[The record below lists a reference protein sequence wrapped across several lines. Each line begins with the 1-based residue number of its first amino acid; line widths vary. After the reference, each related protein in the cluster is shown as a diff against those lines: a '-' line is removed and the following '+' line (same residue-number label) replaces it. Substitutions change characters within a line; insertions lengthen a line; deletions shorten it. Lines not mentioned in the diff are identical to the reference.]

1 MHPVLF
7 HLDFFGHSLP
17 VYAYGTM
24 LMLAIVSGWLLALPA
39 LKKQGFLPEKAV
51 IVVFVG
57 LVGAVIVARLFYV
70 LTNWKA
76 FSPDLPLSFFDFDRR
91 QGLVAYGGYLGGFLA
106 SGLATRAY
114 GWNWFSFADAAAPS
128 LASGLGLT
136 RVGCF
141 LAGCDYGCPTSTWL
155 GVAFP
160 KNSFAYYDHLS
171 RGLIGSQSPQSLP
184 VHPTQL
190 YAVGAGLLICLILLM
205 IYKKFRTY
213 NGFTFACF
221 LLLYGIFRF
230 NVEFIRGDADR
241 GFFLGVTTSQWLAML
256 TMAWALWI
264 LKKNF
269 HDAV

>member
-7 HLDFFGHSLP
+7 HLDFFGFSLP

-51 IVVFVG
+51 MVVFVG
-57 LVGAVIVARLFYV
+57 LVGALIIARLFYV
-70 LTNWKA
+70 LTNLSV
-76 FSPDLPLSFFDFDRR
+76 FSRDLPLSFFDFDRR

-106 SGLATRAY
+106 SFLVTRAY
-114 GWNWFSFADAAAPS
+114 GWHWFSFADAAAPS
-128 LASGLGLT
+128 LASGLAFT

-141 LAGCDYGCPTSTWL
+141 LAGCDYGCPTATWL

-160 KNSFAYYDHLS
+160 QNSFAYYDHLS
-171 RGLIGSQSPQSLP
+171 RGLIGPGSPSSLP

-190 YAVGAGLLICLILLM
+190 YAVGAGLLICLILFR
-205 IYKKFRTY
+205 IYKKFSDRP
-213 NGFTFACF
+213 GLTFAAF

-241 GFFLGVTTSQWLAML
+241 GIFLGVTTSQWLALL
-256 TMAWALWI
+256 TMAWALGI
-264 LKKNF
+264 LKKRF
-269 HDAV
+269 RDAA